1 MSEQETK
8 PDYHA
13 LRRMNVQQLRE
24 VAKTAPGLT
33 GATQMNKDK
42 LLKEICARLQIEM
55 HEHHEV
61 VGIIKADVK
70 ERIRELKKQR
80 DSALA
85 AHDHGALAK
94 VRRQIHKA
102 KGQLRRATV

>member
-1 MSEQETK
+1 MSAPETK
-8 PDYHA
+8 LDYHG
-13 LRRMNVQQLRE
+13 LRQLNVHQLRE

-42 LLKEICARLQIEM
+42 LLKEICARLQIET

-61 VGIIKADVK
+61 VGVIKADVK
-70 ERIRELKKQR
+70 ERIRALKKER
-80 DSALA
+80 ALA
-85 AHDHGALAK
+85 LSAHDQAGLAK
-94 VRRQIHKA
+94 IRRQIHKA